1 MSFQK
6 KVQNYL
12 DELASTLEALDF
24 DVDYADLTLSFAVEE
39 GLYLFKVHQLTEEI
53 WLSSPQ
59 SGGHRF
65 SYDSEKKCW
74 VNIRNGLELE
84 DFLTKELHISFL
96 KT

>member
-1 MSFQK
+1 M
-6 KVQNYL
+6 QNYL
-12 DELASTLEALDF
+12 DQLASTLETLDF
-24 DVDYADLTLSFAVEE
+24 DVNYADLILSFAVKN

-59 SGGHRF
+59 SRGHRF

-84 DFLTKELHISFL
+84 DFLTKSFIFRS
-96 KT
+96 